1 MHETERVV
9 RTAVV
14 AMTTGDMDTLP
25 TCLADDIIL
34 HVPGTNQLSGDYKGK
49 NEFFDGFLATLMS
62 LTDGQVVIEPH
73 DILGSEHHGA
83 GIYRWRATRNGRT
96 FEWRQANV
104 YHVANGQIA
113 ESWFHPFDFEAW
125 NEFWS

>member
-1 MHETERVV
+1 MHETERTV

-14 AMTTGDMDTLP
+14 AITTGDMETLR
-25 TCLADDIIL
+25 TCIADDIAV
-34 HVPGTNQLSGDYKGK
+34 HVPGTNRLSGDYKGK
-49 NEFFDGFLATLMS
+49 REFFDDFLGTLMS
-62 LTDGQVVIEPH
+62 LTDGQVVLEPH
-73 DILGSEHHGA
+73 DVLGSENHA
-83 GIYRWRATRNGRT
+83 TGIYTWRATRNGRT

-113 ESWFHPFDFEAW
+113 ESWFHFFDFEGW